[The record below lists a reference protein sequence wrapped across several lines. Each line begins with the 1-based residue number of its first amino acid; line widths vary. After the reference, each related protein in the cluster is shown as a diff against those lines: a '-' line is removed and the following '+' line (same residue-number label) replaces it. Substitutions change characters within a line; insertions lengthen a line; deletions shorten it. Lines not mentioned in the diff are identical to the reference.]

1 MGLPGAGRDRHAAL
15 AMPPTRRASATRGGN
30 APAIGRKALAFVKR
44 EGIVL
49 QAARG
54 RVPNLAEF
62 VAGAPIRGSWWG
74 HPKGKAIF
82 DAANFVEDSGDV
94 LVCRLVDGKVTFV
107 HRRLW
112 PALVHLA
119 DRFPK
124 GGLDQISEEHTASGR
139 HERRVTPC
147 PRWVPADVAGQ
158 AARLSEASAEKQIAN
173 WSWLLA
179 YPTGGPARPSRRTR
193 P

>member
-1 MGLPGAGRDRHAAL
+1 
-15 AMPPTRRASATRGGN
+15 MPPKRRAKPAPRARSTRGLS
-30 APAIGRKALAFVKR
+30 APTAIGRKALAFVTR
-44 EGIVL
+44 EGMVL

-62 VAGAPIRGSWWG
+62 VAGAPIRASWWG

-112 PALVHLA
+112 PALVRLA
-119 DRFPK
+119 DRLSK
-124 GGLDQISEEHTASGR
+124 GGLDQISEEHTASGH
-139 HERRVTPC
+139 HERRVTPF
-147 PRWVPADVAGQ
+147 PDWVPREIAAQ
-158 AARLSEASAEKQIAN
+158 AAGLSESVAEEQLSS
-173 WSWLLA
+173 WSWLLEK
-179 YPTGGPARPSRRTR
+179 GSSRPS
-193 P
+193 